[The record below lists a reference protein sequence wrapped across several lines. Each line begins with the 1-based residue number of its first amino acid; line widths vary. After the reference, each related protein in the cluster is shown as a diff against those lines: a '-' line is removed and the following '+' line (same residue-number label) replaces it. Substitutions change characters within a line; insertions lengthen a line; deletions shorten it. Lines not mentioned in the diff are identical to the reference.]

1 MFKPEQTK
9 ALEAPLD
16 ARHVRTRRQAGRDL
30 SYVEGWHAI
39 KEANRIFGFGAWD
52 RRLLDLRLLS
62 EPYQTNGKWR
72 VSYMAQVEITVRAD
86 GDVVV
91 RHGCGYGSGIA
102 QDLGDAHES
111 AIKEAETDAMKRA
124 LMTFGNPFGLA
135 LYDKEQ
141 AEVRHLAASG
151 ADEPAAARPP
161 RAEPARAETT
171 KAEPAGSN
179 ARRAGRN
186 GSERNEN
193 EGAAESAEPHMIE
206 VPEVPEGNAAARAEA
221 IRRMMAEAGAAP
233 RLDEIVAAHR
243 ADLEAMPDP
252 LKRDLRAF
260 YAQCRRNLAPVG
272 AK

>member
-1 MFKPEQTK
+1 MFSKDQIK
-9 ALEAPLD
+9 ALDAPLD

-52 RRLLDLRLLS
+52 RRTLCLRQLM

-86 GDVVV
+86 GDIVV
-91 RHGCGYGSGIA
+91 RQGSGFGSGIA

-141 AEVRHLAASG
+141 AEVRHMAMA
-151 ADEPAAARPP
+151 E
-161 RAEPARAETT
+161 EPARAEGAAEGAAEAA
-171 KAEPAGSN
+171 KIEPARGG

-186 GSERNEN
+186 GPERNEN
-193 EGAAESAEPHMIE
+193 GAAAESEAAER
-206 VPEVPEGNAAARAEA
+206 PELPETNAAARAEA
-221 IRRMMAEAGAAP
+221 IRRLMAEAGAAP

-260 YAQCRRNLAPVG
+260 YAQCRRNLAPAG

>member
-30 SYVEGWHAI
+30 SYIEGWHAI

-52 RRLLDLRLLS
+52 RRLLELRPLM

-86 GDVVV
+86 GDIVV

-111 AIKEAETDAMKRA
+111 ALKEAETDAMKRA

-141 AEVRHLAASG
+141 AEVRHSVSSDGAARSEAAKAEASG
-151 ADEPAAARPP
+151 
-161 RAEPARAETT
+161 T
-171 KAEPAGSN
+171 G
-179 ARRAGRN
+179 ARRAGRPV
-186 GSERNEN
+186 SERNEN
-193 EGAAESAEPHMIE
+193 EAVGESAGADRGEANPA
-206 VPEVPEGNAAARAEA
+206 VRAEA
-221 IRRMMAEAGAAP
+221 IRRLMAEAGAAP

-260 YAQCRRNLAPVG
+260 YAQCRRNLAPAG